1 MSQFMVEFA
10 LPEFMTQEFVAT
22 VPRHRLKIN
31 ELMKEGKIVSYCLA
45 ADRSKLWC
53 IVKANNEIEVIEII
67 AEFPL
72 IDFLSP
78 TINELM
84 FSNTVAIRLPM
95 FSLN

>member
-1 MSQFMVEFA
+1 MSQFMVEFI
-10 LPEFMTQEFVAT
+10 LPEQMTEEFVST
-22 VPRHRLKIN
+22 IPRHRLKIN
-31 ELMKEGKIVSYCLA
+31 QLMKEGKIISYCLA
-45 ADRSKLWC
+45 SDRSKLWC
-53 IVKANNEIEVIEII
+53 IVKADTEFEVMEII

-72 IDFLSP
+72 IDFLQP